1 MTSTR
6 PEDLDRDVDRG
17 IDLTDLEN
25 RQEQMRHRGL
35 ELTNLDEMS
44 EEEKEA
50 FRAHYERMLG
60 YSHEGLNF
68 WLDQDPAVLKRYRL
82 WCALNLPV
90 KGGISDLLGSGYTA
104 YYATHGYV
112 QGTRYISLWNV
123 KNKARMREQLAIAF
137 LHCGPMG
144 METVAKAMEGIELPE
159 EDEPL
164 EYMAPYLPDPAAFS
178 TGIDFSDPELS
189 PDEFERIKAWYMQ
202 YLGETPRY
210 VNFLGKYRP
219 AMLKA
224 YRNRI
229 ENMLKVSP
237 KQALPLT
244 LLHYHVLEGHGPGI
258 RENVLWSRGFGV
270 FRDDLMNHIGNALV
284 YAGPEGASL
293 VDEVV
298 GDVIDNWPKEL
309 LP

>member
-1 MTSTR
+1 MST
-6 PEDLDRDVDRG
+6 DSLSGLDRG
-17 IDLTDLEN
+17 IDLSDREHRLE
-25 RQEQMRHRGL
+25 QLRHRGL
-35 ELTNLDEMS
+35 DLSNLDVMS
-44 EEEKEA
+44 DEEKEA
-50 FRAHYERMLG
+50 FRAHYAAQFG

-90 KGGISDLLGSGYTA
+90 KGLSRMLGSGYPTL
-104 YYATHGYV
+104 YSLHGYV
-112 QGTRYISLWNV
+112 EGTRYAALWNV

-144 METVAKAMEGIELPE
+144 METIAKALDGVELPE
-159 EDEPL
+159 EDEALVYAP
-164 EYMAPYLPDPAAFS
+164 PYLPDSEAFS
-178 TGIDFSDPELS
+178 TGLDFSDPELS
-189 PDEFERIKAWYMQ
+189 ASEFDNVRAWYMQ
-202 YLGETPRY
+202 VLGELPGY
-210 VNFLGKYRP
+210 VEFLGKYRP

-229 ENMLKVSP
+229 ENMLVVSP
-237 KQALPLT
+237 KQVLPLS
-244 LLHYHVLEGHGPGI
+244 LLHWHVLNGHGPGI

-284 YAGPEGASL
+284 YAGPEGATL
-293 VDEVV
+293 VD
-298 GDVIDNWPKEL
+298 DVAGEIIDDWPREL